1 MRRIPAALV
10 AVLVVVGLGAAAC
23 GGDDDDSS
31 SASGSS
37 TTAAAQQSTVTV
49 TASGFAFSPATATA
63 KAGNVHFDV
72 TNKDDTKHTFTI
84 DGTSVDIQLD
94 GGTSGKADAD
104 LKAGS
109 YEWHC
114 TIHSNMTGKLT
125 VS

>member
-1 MRRIPAALV
+1 MRRIPAALI

-23 GGDDDDSS
+23 GDDDDSS
-31 SASGSS
+31 SSGSS
-37 TTAAAQQSTVTV
+37 SASSTVSV

-63 KAGNVHFDV
+63 KAGSVHFDV

-84 DGTSVDIQLD
+84 DGTSVNIQLD
-94 GGTSGKADAD
+94 GGKSGSTDAD

-114 TIHSNMTGKLT
+114 TIHSNMTGTLT